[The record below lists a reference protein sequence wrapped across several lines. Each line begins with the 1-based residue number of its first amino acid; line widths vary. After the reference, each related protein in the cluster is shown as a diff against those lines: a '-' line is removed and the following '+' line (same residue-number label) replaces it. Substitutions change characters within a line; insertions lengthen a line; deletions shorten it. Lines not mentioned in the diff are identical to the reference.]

1 MGSHSTE
8 SLKRWLLWLQT
19 LFHRAIQL
27 KCLMCGPAKVSL
39 GLAGRIPRSC
49 LATEHSITSEHTEN
63 SLPAPSPQFL
73 ALFPL
78 LELWRHNW
86 VSEVPKWTL
95 SVRWRENEPDLCLFF
110 IISVFAI
117 LKIPLLFVY
126 HTLLS
131 DPFLLFLEF
140 QTH

>member
-1 MGSHSTE
+1 MVIMAPD
-8 SLKRWLLWLQT
+8 SLPPSY
-19 LFHRAIQL
+19 
-27 KCLMCGPAKVSL
+27 PAKMLDVWSSESIPWVSW
-39 GLAGRIPRSC
+39 A
-49 LATEHSITSEHTEN
+49 N
-63 SLPAPSPQFL
+63 SLDLVWRQNTQSPQSTQKTPCPRHLPNFW
-73 ALFPL
+73 LFSPL